1 MNSCTTI
8 SGRGG
13 LVRFVNLITKYE
25 PRFRRFGRTCKS
37 TRLAVRDRADSEAV
51 FPACPGF
58 CAVQQNK
65 REYLWICGHS
75 LQPTSAYFSLLQ
87 ATSICANTRV
97 VAEES
102 RFDLRRSASDCL
114 TACVSTCIADCKN
127 LPALRPSA
135 ANCLNA
141 TLSLGP
147 RAWSRR
153 LSQRPDASS
162 GRPGGRRT

>member
-87 ATSICANTRV
+87 PTSGD
-97 VAEES
+97 
-102 RFDLRRSASDCL
+102 FDLCQYPRRGRGKPLRSEAICFGLPHSLRQHLHCGL
-114 TACVSTCIADCKN
+114 QELARTAAICGE
-127 LPALRPSA
+127 LPQCNTEFRSSRMVPAALA
-135 ANCLNA
+135 AA
-141 TLSLGP
+141 
-147 RAWSRR
+147 
-153 LSQRPDASS
+153 
-162 GRPGGRRT
+162 